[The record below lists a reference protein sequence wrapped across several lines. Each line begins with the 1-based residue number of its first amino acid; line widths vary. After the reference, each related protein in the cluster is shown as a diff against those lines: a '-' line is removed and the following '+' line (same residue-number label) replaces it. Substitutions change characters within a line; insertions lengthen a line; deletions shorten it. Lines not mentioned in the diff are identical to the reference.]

1 MNIYS
6 SDDYRAILSKVV
18 DERKKLRIP
27 ITYAAMAENIRVQ
40 KPYVSKVLSGLAD
53 FNNDQLYMACQYLDF
68 RPEEIQYMLK
78 LLDYEKCWYPERKEL
93 LEEEIEEIRRQKR
106 DTGKVIE
113 KSVKQMDA
121 LEFDRSEFADYYLNP
136 DIQLIHIHLCIEKY
150 RDDPESIK
158 YVLDIPDVR
167 FENALLK
174 LEKMG
179 LIEIKDDKIKILVNS
194 LHLPKDSVLLA
205 PHQVMMKQKS
215 LSHLNNL
222 SADEKKLFS
231 VTFSSNEKAR
241 AKIEE
246 AFNEFIGKVRT
257 ISMEGAPDECY
268 QLNFELFPWARLN

>member
-6 SDDYRAILSKVV
+6 SDDYRAILSQVV
-18 DERKKLRIP
+18 DERKKLGIP

-93 LEEEIEEIRRQKR
+93 LEKEIEEIRRQKR

-113 KSVKQMDA
+113 KSVRQMDA

-136 DIQLIHIHLCIEKY
+136 DIQLIHMYLCIEKY
-150 RDDPESIK
+150 RKNPEHIK
-158 YVLDIPDVR
+158 AFLDISDSR
-167 FENALLK
+167 FETAILK
-174 LEKMG
+174 LEAMG
-179 LIEIKDDKIKILVNS
+179 LLEIVDNKVNILVNS
-194 LHLPKDSVLLA
+194 LHLPKDSSLLM
-205 PHQVMMKQKS
+205 PHQILMKQKS
-215 LSHLNNL
+215 LAHLNNL
-222 SADEKKLFS
+222 SSDQKKLFS

-241 AKIEE
+241 TKIEE

-257 ISMEGAPDECY
+257 ISMNEGKDDCY
-268 QLNFELFPWARLN
+268 QLNFELFPWSRRQ